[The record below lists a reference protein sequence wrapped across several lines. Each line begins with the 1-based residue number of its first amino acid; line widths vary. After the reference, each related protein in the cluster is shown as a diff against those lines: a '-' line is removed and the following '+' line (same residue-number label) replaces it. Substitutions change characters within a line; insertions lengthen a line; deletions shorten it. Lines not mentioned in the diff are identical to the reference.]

1 MIDKET
7 EIMARMNAVNNAT
20 TLMQITLEKFSEIQ
34 NIDDVVDK
42 MLEIADTKILPYIL
56 KPLKSANEPNP
67 FIMVYI
73 DKKQGGKEPSEYDDI
88 FTKHNF
94 KKTEKGGYYARL
106 RQQEWNEIL
115 QKYEW
120 LPRAVE
126 IKTEVARKQ
135 EGEK

>member
-7 EIMARMNAVNNAT
+7 EIMARMNALNNAT
-20 TLMQITLEKFSEIQ
+20 TAMQVTLEKFKEIQ
-34 NIDDVVDK
+34 NIEDVADK
-42 MLEIADTKILPYIL
+42 IIEIAEKKFLKFILE
-56 KPLKSANEPNP
+56 PLYEQQENP

-88 FTKHNF
+88 FTKHGF

-120 LPRAVE
+120 LPKAVE
-126 IKTEVARKQ
+126 IKTEMARKQ
-135 EGEK
+135 EDEK

>member
-1 MIDKET
+1 
-7 EIMARMNAVNNAT
+7 MARMNAVNNAT

-42 MLEIADTKILPYIL
+42 MLEIADKKILPYIL
-56 KPLKSANEPNP
+56 KPLKESAKEANP

-88 FTKHNF
+88 FTKHGF

-120 LPRAVE
+120 LPKAVE
-126 IKTEVARKQ
+126 IKTEMARKQ
-135 EGEK
+135 EDEK